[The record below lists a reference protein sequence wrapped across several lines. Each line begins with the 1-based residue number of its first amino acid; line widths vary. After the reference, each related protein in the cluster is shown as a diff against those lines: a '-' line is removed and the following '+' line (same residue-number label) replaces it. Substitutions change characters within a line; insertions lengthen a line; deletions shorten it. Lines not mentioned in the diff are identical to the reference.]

1 MERGVTYP
9 HPRSRIAAG
18 LLGLVAVLLFGS
30 CTDANL
36 EALAS
41 QGLNLDDRLT
51 IRGEICTAAPDPN
64 EFPVKVVV
72 VIDQSGS
79 MCISDP
85 PGSQGQAGLCEQIN
99 PIVNPGGNLIP
110 ARSRA
115 LTRLRDQFAGQ
126 PNVQLTVV
134 PFETNV
140 GNVWPPAPQNFA
152 PAGNLDDAYIAG
164 LQNQL
169 GKGTDY
175 QGAMGEAYARIADDI
190 ADTLTT
196 APDRLPRTR
205 YVVVFLTDG
214 TPYPRCSAIDNLP
227 VYADPTNPD
236 LTWADQIV
244 DFCNVITGDVIN
256 GFTPGTDRN
265 QNYQIFALVDRI
277 INLKSLYNV
286 GDIRLHTVLLF
297 NEEAVRA
304 CGPICQDIYGVY
316 PGVAQADYPAAAH
329 AVAAF
334 VLGRMAQRGN
344 GIFQE
349 FVNGDITALS
359 LGALDYT
366 SLISPNKLKSLIV
379 QALRSE
385 PDGKKRVLDSDG
397 DGLVDDTD
405 NAYTLATNRFN
416 VDTDNDCFDDN
427 FEDRHKDNGFVA
439 ANEQDARGCDF
450 PNPDGSCACRDTDG
464 DGLGLK
470 AEEYLESKSGL
481 VDGDS
486 DGLPDGI
493 EARYGLDPNASNLG
507 QDTDGDGIA
516 DTDEIEKGSSP
527 LVSDRVFYEGEG
539 YQYEI
544 RATPRANGSVCYQFA
559 VSNLKL
565 LTPPAQNSAQVNQG
579 YNLFKVWFAESPES
593 AISTD
598 YGFWRTACAW
608 ARFQPPSI
616 RQPTSPDLALART
629 DTLADVARGFGRP
642 SRMTNF
648 PDNYRVAGLCAGIPP
663 P

>member
-9 HPRSRIAAG
+9 HPRSQIAAG
-18 LLGLVAVLLFGS
+18 LLGLVAVLLFGGCS
-30 CTDANL
+30 DANL
-36 EALAS
+36 EALAA

-51 IRGEICTAAPDPN
+51 IRGEICTTPPDPN

-72 VIDQSGS
+72 IVDQSGS

-85 PGSQGQAGLCEQIN
+85 PGSQGAPGLCEQVN
-99 PIVNPGGNLIP
+99 PVVNPGGNLIP
-110 ARSRA
+110 ARARA
-115 LTRLRDQFAGQ
+115 LTRLRNQFAGQ

-140 GNVWPPAPQNFA
+140 GNVWPPAPQSFA
-152 PAGNLDDAYIAG
+152 PAGQLDDAYIAD

-175 QGAMGEAYARIADDI
+175 QGAMAEAYARVSDDI
-190 ADTLTT
+190 AQTLAT

-236 LTWADQIV
+236 LTWEDQVV
-244 DFCNVITGDVIN
+244 DFCNIITGDVIN

-265 QNYQIFALVDRI
+265 QNYQIFALVDRV
-277 INLKSLYNV
+277 INLKALYNV

-316 PGVAQADYPAAAH
+316 PGVSQANYPAAAH
-329 AVAAF
+329 QVARF
-334 VLGRMAQRGN
+334 VLQRMAQRGN
-344 GIFQE
+344 GIYQE
-349 FVNGDITALS
+349 FANGDITALS

-366 SLISPNKLKSLIV
+366 SMVSPNKMKSLIV

-385 PDGKKRVLDSDG
+385 PNGKKRVLDSDG
-397 DGLVDDTD
+397 DGLIDDID
-405 NAYTLATNRFN
+405 NDYTLKTNRFN
-416 VDTDNDCFDDN
+416 YDSDGDQFDDN
-427 FEDRHKDNGFVA
+427 FEWRHADNGFMA
-439 ANEQDARGCDF
+439 ANDPDARGCDF
-450 PNPDGSCACRDTDG
+450 DDPQQGCVLRDSDG

-470 AEEYLESKSGL
+470 AEEYLESKAGL
-481 VDGDS
+481 VDSDS
-486 DGLPDGI
+486 DGVPDGI

-516 DTDEIEKGSSP
+516 DVDEIQKGANP
-527 LVSDRVFYEGEG
+527 IVPDRVFYEGEG

-544 RATPRANGSVCYQFA
+544 KATARANGSVCYQFA

-598 YGFWRTACAW
+598 YGFWRTACGW

-616 RQPTSPDLALART
+616 RQPTAELNLART
-629 DTLADVARGFGRP
+629 DTLADVPRGFGRT

-648 PDNYRVAGLCAGIPP
+648 PDNYRVAGMCAGIPP